1 MPPERAGM
9 MRSRLVR
16 RGASRLGRRSW
27 AAWCRSLVLPLL
39 LLFAQ
44 QGALLHELSHYAGS
58 DPQGAAHKQSPR
70 GEACELCLAFAQV
83 DAAVAPHD
91 AVAPLLGDLSF
102 ERATAPRLV
111 ARAADLPSLRNRGP
125 PRFL

>member
-1 MPPERAGM
+1 MT
-9 MRSRLVR
+9 RSRQVR
-16 RGASRLGRRSW
+16 RGACGHGRRSW
-27 AAWCRSLVLPLL
+27 TAFCRGLVLPLL

-44 QGALLHELSHYAGS
+44 QGALLHELSHYAGNE
-58 DPQGAAHKQSPR
+58 PQGAAHKQSPR
-70 GEACELCLAFAQV
+70 GEACDLCLAFAQV

-91 AVAPLLGDLSF
+91 AAPPLLGDLSF